1 MHHSRIIVR
10 MSRSSGI
17 YNKANTYL
25 LQISGK
31 SLHEMNFKNNRREF
45 LVEPGKHT
53 IEIGNEVSSQ
63 KEEVVLRAGQTKI
76 VTINP
81 SCTYHLGRGIMI
93 GLVFTSIVIQFAIVR
108 KFSPL
113 MIIPCVGFLFIGKS
127 NFGNSFA
134 ITQTSSKY

>member
-1 MHHSRIIVR
+1 MNQNKIVVR
-10 MSRSSGI
+10 MSKSSGI
-17 YNKANTYL
+17 YNKANMYSVRVANETVC
-25 LQISGK
+25 
-31 SLHEMNFKNNRREF
+31 EMNFKNNRREF

-76 VTINP
+76 LTINP
-81 SCTYHLGRGIMI
+81 SCTYHLGRGIMM
-93 GLVFTSIVIQFAIVR
+93 GLVFTSIVIQFAILR

-113 MIIPCVGFLFIGKS
+113 MIIPCVGFLFIRKS

-134 ITQTSSKY
+134 ITQTSQKY